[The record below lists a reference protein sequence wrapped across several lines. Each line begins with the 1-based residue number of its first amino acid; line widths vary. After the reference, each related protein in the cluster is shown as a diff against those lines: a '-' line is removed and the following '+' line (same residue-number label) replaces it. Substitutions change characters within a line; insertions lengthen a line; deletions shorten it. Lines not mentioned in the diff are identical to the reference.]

1 MFLSILHDDIHAGCL
16 FIIAGPHSAISSR
29 VGASSA
35 LSVGGGRPTSSS
47 SSSSRSRS
55 RGSSTIGTP
64 TSSVRSP
71 TVRLNNGCEL
81 PLLGLGTW
89 KSEPDQVRQAVK
101 QAIQAGYRMI
111 DCAHI
116 YGNEAEIGEALQECF
131 QEGICQ
137 REDLFITSK
146 LWNDSH
152 GGEAEVGGALQQTL
166 DQLQL
171 DYLDMYLSECFNV
184 LCAETTCKNLRLEE
198 HQGKCVGLAV
208 AMSDPFLLFFFHLV
222 QSTGPF
228 PCTLAPILTLA

>member
-1 MFLSILHDDIHAGCL
+1 MLTHIFLLMLLSLVL
-16 FIIAGPHSAISSR
+16 LL
-29 VGASSA
+29 GAPSSA
-35 LSVGGGRPTSSS
+35 LSVERGRRAATS
-47 SSSSRSRS
+47 S
-55 RGSSTIGTP
+55 RGSTTGST
-64 TSSVRSP
+64 TSTVRSP

-101 QAIQAGYRMI
+101 QAIQAGYCMI

-152 GGEAEVGGALQQTL
+152 GGEAEVRGALQHTL

-171 DYLDMYLSECFNV
+171 DYLDMYLSE
-184 LCAETTCKNLRLEE
+184 
-198 HQGKCVGLAV
+198 
-208 AMSDPFLLFFFHLV
+208 
-222 QSTGPF
+222 
-228 PCTLAPILTLA
+228 